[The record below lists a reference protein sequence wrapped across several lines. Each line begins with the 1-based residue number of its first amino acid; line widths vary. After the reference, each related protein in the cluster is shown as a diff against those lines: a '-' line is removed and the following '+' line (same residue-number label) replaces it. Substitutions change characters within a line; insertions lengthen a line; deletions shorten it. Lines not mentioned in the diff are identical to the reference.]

1 MNKILQVDETPN
13 RSQLEL
19 EMETEFEENLFKT
32 TVIPI
37 NISALL
43 WQHHW
48 M

>member
-19 EMETEFEENLFKT
+19 EMEIEFEENLFKT

-43 WQHHW
+43 
-48 M
+48 